1 MSGLSNVTS
10 LPLRPS
16 ALSAASATITSSTE
30 KSESE
35 ADRVLRP
42 IPSHGVPLIR
52 FEESHPQVTFFKT
65 TLCKVDIRGIL
76 LCSSN
81 LG

>member
-16 ALSAASATITSSTE
+16 PSSAASATITSSAE

-35 ADRVLRP
+35 VDRVLRP

-52 FEESHPQVTFFKT
+52 FEESHPQVTIFVK
-65 TLCKVDIRGIL
+65 LCKADMRCIL